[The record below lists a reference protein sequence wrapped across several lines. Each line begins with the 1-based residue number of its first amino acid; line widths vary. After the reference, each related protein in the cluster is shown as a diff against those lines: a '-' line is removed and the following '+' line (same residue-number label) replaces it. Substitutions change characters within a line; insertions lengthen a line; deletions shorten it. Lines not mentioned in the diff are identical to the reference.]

1 MIAGTESA
9 QRPAR
14 DELFISRVFDAP
26 RELVWKAW
34 TDPQHIQ
41 RWWGPKDFTA
51 PACQIDFRVGGKYLF
66 CMRSPENKDY
76 WSTGI
81 YREIAPLERIVCT
94 DSFADEQGNVVP
106 ATYYGMSPDFPLE
119 MLVTVTFDDQAGKTR
134 MTLKHT
140 NLPAGDMS
148 EQTGAGWN
156 ESFDKLAES
165 LNRPVSN
172 KDAAVSFLQL
182 ASSGQ
187 VQEAYA
193 KFVGAGFRHHNPF
206 FEGSAEALMI
216 AMEQNVLQNPNK
228 ALEVKCALAEG
239 PFVAVHAHVRH
250 KPGEPGAALI
260 HIFRFEN
267 GRIVEL
273 WDVGQPVPEE
283 SPNQYGMF

>member
-1 MIAGTESA
+1 MIGGTESA

-14 DELFISRVFDAP
+14 DELFISRIFDAP

-51 PACQIDFRVGGKYLF
+51 PASKIDFRVGGKYLF
-66 CMRSPENKDY
+66 CMRSPEGKDY
-76 WSTGI
+76 WSTGV
-81 YREIAPLERIVCT
+81 YREIIPLERIVCT

-119 MLVTVTFDDQAGKTR
+119 MLVTVTFEDQAGKTR

-140 NLPAGDMS
+140 NLPAGAMS

-165 LNRPVSN
+165 FNMPLTN

-193 KFVGAGFRHHNPF
+193 RFVGAGFRHHNPF

-216 AMEQNVLQNPNK
+216 AMEQNALQNPDK
-228 ALEVKCALAEG
+228 TLEVKCILAEG
-239 PFVAVHAHVRH
+239 EFVTVHSHVRH
-250 KPGEPGAALI
+250 KPGEPGAAVM

-283 SPNQYGMF
+283 SPNQFGMF